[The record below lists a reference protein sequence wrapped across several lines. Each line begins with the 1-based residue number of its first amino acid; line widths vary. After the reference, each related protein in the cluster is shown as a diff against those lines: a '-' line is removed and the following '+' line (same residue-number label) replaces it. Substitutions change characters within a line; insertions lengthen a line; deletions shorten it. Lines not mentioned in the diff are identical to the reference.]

1 MATLWERFKALFAT
15 PQNQNPRKR
24 PLQVLEEYN
33 EKLFESTN
41 RLAQRYGELREIR
54 AKLDSHAQSLQ
65 RILQRYDEQARKHY
79 RNNQVELAE
88 AALREKL
95 KQQTDLK
102 NLEVSIEELDKRIES
117 LRAHKERLQGQ
128 LQLYKIR
135 REAMELRYDA
145 SKTELETRE
154 LQIDLSSD
162 ELPDVQSAITEAEN
176 EIRQIQ
182 FQLEATRELQ
192 GETKLSQKSGKEA
205 DAQPSDDE
213 VAREIER
220 LRKEL
225 LTKKKDGGGNSI

>member
-1 MATLWERFKALFAT
+1 VATLWEKFKALFTT
-15 PQNQNPRKR
+15 PQNQHPRKR

-54 AKLDSHAQSLQ
+54 AKLDSHAQSLR
-65 RILQRYDEQARKHY
+65 RILQRFDEQARKHY
-79 RNNQVELAE
+79 RNSQVELAE

-102 NLEVSIEELDKRIES
+102 NLETSIEELDKRIDS

-162 ELPDVQSAITEAEN
+162 ELPDVQSAIAEAEN

-192 GETKLSQKSGKEA
+192 GETKPSQKGGKEG
-205 DAQPSDDE
+205 DAQPSEDE
-213 VAREIER
+213 VAKEIER
-220 LRKEL
+220 LRKEIL
-225 LTKKKDGGGNSI
+225 GKKREQKSPND